1 MYHLALAHKRFSVC
15 ALISIYFLIVSNQ
28 HQEHTSQFKANKQ
41 TVICKETS
49 QGIQRCYYG
58 KGEMG
63 FELGLWAE

>member
-49 QGIQRCYYG
+49 QGI
-58 KGEMG
+58 
-63 FELGLWAE
+63 